1 MYREHFELVPDISP
15 GSGWGAKTF
24 SGLMKVIYPNQVASK
39 EEIKELL
46 EYAMENRKRV
56 KDQLMRIDKTYAAVR
71 FAYTEKNGDLHYV
84 MTAEEIQYPSYY
96 YDKENIPEDEQELQ
110 EEQTV
115 ETSDAGKSEPKEKQE
130 ELVLKPCNIAIQD
143 NQTGISYRLLFARYL
158 KGSKRIE
165 IKDPFIGSF
174 PNVVT

>member
-1 MYREHFELVPDISP
+1 MRAFRNQTFLPCIVNILNWFRIFLPDRDGIYLLRLDESDIS
-15 GSGWGAKTF
+15 
-24 SGLMKVIYPNQVASK
+24 NQVASK

-143 NQTGISYRLLFARYL
+143 NQTGISYRLLL
-158 KGSKRIE
+158 PGI
-165 IKDPFIGSF
+165 
-174 PNVVT
+174 